1 MFSNSS
7 HYCFRHSS
15 FMFTASSESILMLR
29 GSCNFLLC
37 GITYI
42 PLHIK
47 PCFLHEH
54 LAEWKSVLQL
64 HFTKGYKCV
73 YNLLFHYVKQVH
85 CCIWNYV
92 RREWHFVWSNL
103 HRRTG
108 EKFCYL
114 LVRSKR
120 VQAESSI
127 QQFRHTIKQELLPP
141 ASMIFFFFFPPCE
154 FDFLVNTFAWFRNR
168 GDSFSFCI
176 GKSFPTEKKAT
187 CSVVASH
194 CMTKHDLMKF
204 SQRSLLLLLPGLL
217 LRPRLWLQTV
227 YQSTKF
233 CSAQVEREIIEAPV
247 SPCLIQR
254 ERSWLFVL
262 PV

>member
-1 MFSNSS
+1 MLSTCQVEACSS
-7 HYCFRHSS
+7 RVIHTTVPPYNKTR
-15 FMFTASSESILMLR
+15 ASS
-29 GSCNFLLC
+29 
-37 GITYI
+37 
-42 PLHIK
+42 P
-47 PCFLHEH
+47 
-54 LAEWKSVLQL
+54 
-64 HFTKGYKCV
+64 CV
-73 YNLLFHYVKQVH
+73 YDF
-85 CCIWNYV
+85 
-92 RREWHFVWSNL
+92 
-103 HRRTG
+103 
-108 EKFCYL
+108 
-114 LVRSKR
+114 
-120 VQAESSI
+120 
-127 QQFRHTIKQELLPP
+127 
-141 ASMIFFFFFPPCE
+141 FFFFFPPCE

-227 YQSTKF
+227 YQSRKF

>member
-1 MFSNSS
+1 MFEAT
-7 HYCFRHSS
+7 C
-15 FMFTASSESILMLR
+15 R
-29 GSCNFLLC
+29 G
-37 GITYI
+37 
-42 PLHIK
+42 
-47 PCFLHEH
+47 
-54 LAEWKSVLQL
+54 
-64 HFTKGYKCV
+64 
-73 YNLLFHYVKQVH
+73 
-85 CCIWNYV
+85 
-92 RREWHFVWSNL
+92 
-103 HRRTG
+103 RTG
-108 EKFCYL
+108 EKFWYL

-127 QQFRHTIKQELLPP
+127 QQNK
-141 ASMIFFFFFPPCE
+141 SFFPPPLWFFSFLCE

-227 YQSTKF
+227 YQSRKF
-233 CSAQVEREIIEAPV
+233 CSAQDEREITEAPV
-247 SPCLIQR
+247 SPCFIQR